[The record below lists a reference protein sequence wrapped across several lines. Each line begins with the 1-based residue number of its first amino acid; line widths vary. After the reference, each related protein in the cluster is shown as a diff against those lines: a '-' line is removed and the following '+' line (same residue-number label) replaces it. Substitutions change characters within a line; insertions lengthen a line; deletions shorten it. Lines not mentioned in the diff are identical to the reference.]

1 MPKVEKRNS
10 LSRTDLATNLN
21 TKKKKMEREMEELR
35 VSTKQN
41 AFVKM
46 LPVLMALHNT
56 PTPADRLLPNI
67 TLGKKGEFD
76 KYDPSKPFS
85 AADIPEMKPVKK
97 KGTPSQKTTKKH
109 FLHRGGRKSKKTRK
123 TRKNKKSRK
132 GRKSRK
138 Y

>member
-46 LPVLMALHNT
+46 LPVLMAL
-56 PTPADRLLPNI
+56 DGI
-67 TLGKKGEFD
+67 TSD
-76 KYDPSKPFS
+76 
-85 AADIPEMKPVKK
+85 
-97 KGTPSQKTTKKH
+97 
-109 FLHRGGRKSKKTRK
+109 
-123 TRKNKKSRK
+123 
-132 GRKSRK
+132 
-138 Y
+138 

>member
-21 TKKKKMEREMEELR
+21 AKEKKMEREREKLR
-35 VSTKQN
+35 ASGKQN

-56 PTPADRLLPNI
+56 PTPSDRLLPNI

-76 KYDPSKPFS
+76 QYNPSKSFS
-85 AADIPEMKPVKK
+85 ATDIPEMKPVKK
-97 KGTPSQKTTKKH
+97 KDTPYQKTTKKH

-132 GRKSRK
+132 GRKTSQ